1 MFYFLF
7 PKKAKTLEGKESSQT
22 EMVTA
27 IENAAIKG
35 YDRINN
41 ISNAMFPAVIGLLR
55 LVILLN

>member
-7 PKKAKTLEGKESSQT
+7 PKKAKTLEGNESSQT

-55 LVILLN
+55 LAILLN